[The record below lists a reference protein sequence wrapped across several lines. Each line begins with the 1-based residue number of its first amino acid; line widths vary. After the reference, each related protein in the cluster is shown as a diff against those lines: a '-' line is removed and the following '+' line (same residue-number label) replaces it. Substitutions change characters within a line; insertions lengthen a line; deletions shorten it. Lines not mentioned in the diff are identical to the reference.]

1 MPSVGKK
8 KFAYTDE
15 GRKKAYLEAA
25 KTGDPI
31 QNATNY
37 EVKRDMK
44 PNKKMKSKLKPYK
57 LKRGI

>member
-15 GRKKAYLEAA
+15 GRKKAYMEAA
-25 KTGDPI
+25 KTNEPI
-31 QNATNY
+31 QNITNY
-37 EVKRDMK
+37 DVEHSSK
-44 PNKKMKSKLKPYK
+44 PNMKMKSKIKPYK